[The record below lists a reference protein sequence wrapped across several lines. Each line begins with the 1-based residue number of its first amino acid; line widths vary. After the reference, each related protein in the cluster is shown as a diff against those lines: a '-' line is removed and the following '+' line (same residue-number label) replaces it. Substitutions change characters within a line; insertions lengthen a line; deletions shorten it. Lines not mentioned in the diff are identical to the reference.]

1 MALRLECIPIA
12 FTEKGVDGKA
22 QLVGVK
28 AMVSTCQ
35 GRASS
40 LQQGGGLWLYQ
51 N

>member
-1 MALRLECIPIA
+1 MVLCLECIPIV
-12 FTEKGVDGKA
+12 FTEKRVDGKA